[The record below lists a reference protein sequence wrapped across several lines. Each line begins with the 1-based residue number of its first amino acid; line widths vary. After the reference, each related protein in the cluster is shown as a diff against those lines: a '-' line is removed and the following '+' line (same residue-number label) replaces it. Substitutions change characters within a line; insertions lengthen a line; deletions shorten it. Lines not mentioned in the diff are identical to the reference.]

1 MESNLFYS
9 RGNKKEENSKK
20 KKFDFRTKK
29 ENTLNSLN
37 EVEHF
42 LYDYKHF
49 VKYMKLYK
57 WFKN

>member
-9 RGNKKEENSKK
+9 RGNKQEKSKK
-20 KKFDFRTKK
+20 KKFDFKTKK